1 MKEQPITIGIDDAA
15 FELKSLSKKTQ
26 LIGVVCQGIRMVN
39 VVRTEIE
46 IDGMDATDKLIEL
59 VKQNEEHVQFILT
72 HTITFGGF
80 NLINLS
86 RIYDELKKPV
96 IAINDSEVDIEA
108 VVKALKKNFPKS
120 YKKKLQHI
128 SDSGNLYK
136 TEIKTAGGISNIYF
150 HSMGIEI
157 YEVELLLQKVC
168 IDSKLPE
175 CIRLAHLIGRI
186 FI

>member
-1 MKEQPITIGIDDAA
+1 MKEHPITIGFDDAT
-15 FELKSLSKKTQ
+15 FDLKSKAKNTH

-39 VVRTEIE
+39 IVRTDIK
-46 IDGMDATDKLIEL
+46 IDGNDATEKLIDL
-59 VKQNEEHVQFILT
+59 VKQNEEHVQYILT

-80 NLINLS
+80 NLININ
-86 RIYDELKKPV
+86 RIYNELKKPI
-96 IAINDSEVDIEA
+96 IAVNDREVDVEA

-128 SDSGNLYK
+128 FNSGNLYK
-136 TEIKTAGGISNIYF
+136 TEIKTAGGISNIFF
-150 HSMGIEI
+150 HSKGIEI
-157 YEVELLLQKVC
+157 KEVELLLQKVC

-186 FI
+186 I